1 MASEVDICNLALG
14 LLGDSATVSSIN
26 PPEGSAQAQHCAR
39 FYTIARNTL
48 LEMATWSF
56 ATRRAPLAQLDNSST
71 EWQFAYA
78 MPAGVVN
85 VIAVLPPDATDDY
98 SQTFSPPDVQQFPL
112 GTTEIDLL
120 NSTYTPQPYT
130 VEVNDQGQSIILT
143 NVENAVMRYTVTAT
157 DSAKFS
163 PLFVVALSWLL
174 ASMLAGPLIKG
185 DAGAAEAKRCLQ
197 MFQVFEAQAEA
208 SDANQRNVTARQI
221 VPWISGR

>member
-1 MASEVDICNLALG
+1 
-14 LLGDSATVSSIN
+14 
-26 PPEGSAQAQHCAR
+26 
-39 FYTIARNTL
+39 
-48 LEMATWSF
+48 MATWSF
-56 ATRRAPLAQLDNSST
+56 ATRRAPLAQVDNSST

-78 MPAGVVN
+78 MPTGVVN

-130 VEVNDQGQSIILT
+130 VEVNDDGQSIILT

-163 PLFVVALSWLL
+163 PLFVIALSWLL

-208 SDANQRNVTARQI
+208 SDANQRNVSARQI